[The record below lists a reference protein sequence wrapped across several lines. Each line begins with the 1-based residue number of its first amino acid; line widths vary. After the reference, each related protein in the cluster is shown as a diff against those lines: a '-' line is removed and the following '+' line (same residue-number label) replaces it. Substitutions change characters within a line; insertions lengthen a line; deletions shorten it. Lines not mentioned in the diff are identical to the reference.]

1 MRVPRYIYY
10 SKVRKLGK
18 PRHRGIYTFKIWWK
32 CESKSTTWVYI
43 MIQTL
48 LGAYKSNQFSHY
60 YFVSLLNVIL
70 LTCQSKFEIHDITRQ
85 FHYILNSTT
94 LKRFCFR
101 NNMYVTKIIFATLQW
116 DGSDIYCDTSMYH
129 MKIIF
134 RNAEFFFLH
143 FLPVS
148 LFTLLYT

>member
-1 MRVPRYIYY
+1 MNTNDIDIVV
-10 SKVRKLGK
+10 K
-18 PRHRGIYTFKIWWK
+18 
-32 CESKSTTWVYI
+32 
-43 MIQTL
+43 
-48 LGAYKSNQFSHY
+48 N

-101 NNMYVTKIIFATLQW
+101 NNMYVTKIIIATLQW

-134 RNAEFFFLH
+134 RNAEIFFFSISFPCH
-143 FLPVS
+143 FLHCC
-148 LFTLLYT
+148 TLK